1 MSSGERHASS
11 VAPDRL
17 VAGWHI
23 TIGQATGPG
32 HDRSGRGCEDRCGWA
47 EVRPGVLL
55 LAVADGAGSRRRSA
69 EGAEHAVS
77 AAGEAAGAVFGRG
90 IPGSRSDWLSRL
102 ERLRTRTFEL
112 FDERI
117 KAAIYA
123 QDDSAASAD
132 DYGTTLCTLV
142 ITPAAIGYLSVGDA
156 FAAVWRD
163 PGGPHLVVPP
173 PLDREHAGLTTF
185 LTSAS
190 REQAARSGLIE
201 DDRIVGVALSTD
213 GLLDALLRLD
223 TNSRVGPHWV
233 APLDFEHYFKRSAS
247 GAFDGDALNGVL
259 ASRRFASTSDDDKTL
274 LLAVRT

>member
-1 MSSGERHASS
+1 MRDSTFTLQALHYLDLDWEAEEF
-11 VAPDRL
+11 VQF
-17 VAGWHI
+17 VAGLE
-23 TIGQATGPG
+23 TIDDGGLQIMYGIDGRRDLTETTR
-32 HDRSGRGCEDRCGWA
+32 DDLSGYRGARP
-47 EVRPGVLL
+47 VRIGNGAWDQRQNDVYGAVLDSIL
-55 LAVADGAGSRRRSA
+55 LHTRRS
-69 EGAEHAVS
+69 
-77 AAGEAAGAVFGRG
+77 
-90 IPGSRSDWLSRL
+90 
-102 ERLRTRTFEL
+102 ERLPRGLWPLVQTQ
-112 FDERI
+112 
-117 KAAIYA
+117 A
-123 QDDSAASAD
+123 QCA
-132 DYGTTLCTLV
+132 T
-142 ITPAAIGYLSVGDA
+142 
-156 FAAVWRD
+156 AVWRD

-247 GAFDGDALNGVL
+247 GAFDGDALDGVL